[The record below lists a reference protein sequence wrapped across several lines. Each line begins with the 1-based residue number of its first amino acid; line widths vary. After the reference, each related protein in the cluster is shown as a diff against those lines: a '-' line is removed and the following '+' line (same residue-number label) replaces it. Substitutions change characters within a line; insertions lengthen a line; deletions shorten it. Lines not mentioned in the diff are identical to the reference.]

1 MKMKNLEVR
10 QLTEL
15 TKAENNIIEGYAVKF
30 GTQSRDLGGFIETVN
45 RDAFDGV
52 DLSDVRMF
60 IQHDSSKLLA
70 RTASGTLEL
79 NIDDVGLHFRA
90 HLPNTTLGN
99 DAFEM
104 IKRGD
109 LNQCSFGFT
118 VREDSW
124 TKSNDIMY
132 RSIDKVGQLFE
143 ISLVAIPAYD
153 DTDVTVASRS
163 LENIKNDLRA
173 KELSLEL
180 DLLGL

>member
-1 MKMKNLEVR
+1 MKTKNLEIR
-10 QLTEL
+10 QLTQV
-15 TKAENNIIEGYAVKF
+15 TKAEDNIIEGYAVKF
-30 GTQSRDLGGFIETVN
+30 GTESRDLGGFIETVS

-60 IQHDSSKLLA
+60 MQHDSSKLLA

-118 VREDSW
+118 VRKDSW
-124 TKSNDIMY
+124 TKGNDIMY

-143 ISLVAIPAYD
+143 ISLVAIPAYN
-153 DTDVTVASRS
+153 DTDVTVATRS
-163 LENIKNDLRA
+163 LEEVQNELRV
-173 KELSLEL
+173 KELNLEL